1 MPASAVPT
9 SDKLH
14 RIKTSDELIVN
25 EFDKSDYSDGNLVT
39 RQATFNGL
47 AKRGG
52 GGVLI
57 TF

>member
-1 MPASAVPT
+1 M
-9 SDKLH
+9 
-14 RIKTSDELIVN
+14 DELIVN

-52 GGVLI
+52 GGVVLLHSEFSVYCI
-57 TF
+57 L